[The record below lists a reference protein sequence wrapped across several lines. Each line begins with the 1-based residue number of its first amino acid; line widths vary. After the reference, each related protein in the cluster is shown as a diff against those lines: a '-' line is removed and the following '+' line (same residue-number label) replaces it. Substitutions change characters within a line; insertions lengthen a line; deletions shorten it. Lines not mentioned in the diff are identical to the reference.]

1 MQVRDRVR
9 GRVSEG
15 LGVDFPFFLD
25 WISLVQADRDGGP
38 GEARWKA
45 FYPNPN
51 PNPNSSPNPCLF
63 GLHEL

>member
-25 WISLVQADRDGGP
+25 AISLVQADRDGGP

-45 FYPNPN
+45 FYR
-51 PNPNSSPNPCLF
+51 
-63 GLHEL
+63 